1 MSLIKLTPALLV
13 LAACSSHKPAPET
26 KPAAPIAVTT
36 VAVEPVDWEDSLEAP
51 GTVRARTSALLTSR
65 AMGYVVAVRPQTG
78 DRVTAG
84 QILVELDAKELQ
96 TAIQGA
102 RAQLAEARQGIPEAD
117 SAIAGARAQV
127 ELAEATLRRMKELL
141 DKRSVSQQEYD
152 EARARAKVAQ
162 AGEAMARAKRRQL
175 DDKIRQAEEGV
186 RGSEVMASYTAVK
199 APFAGRVI
207 ARRVEPGA
215 LAAPGT
221 PLLELEQEGGWRF
234 EAAIEESRLNQ
245 IKRGQTATIRLEA
258 IAQPLTGRVTEIV
271 PSVEEASRTFLAKID
286 LPAHRDLRSGL
297 FGRASF
303 TLGQPRPVL
312 TVPAE
317 AVITQGQLKS
327 VLVADGGIARS
338 RLIRLG
344 TARQGRLEV
353 LSGLQSGDRIIHP
366 RPATLADGARVEA
379 RP

>member
-1 MSLIKLTPALLV
+1 MSLIKFAPTFLV

-26 KPAAPIAVTT
+26 KPAAPVAVST
-36 VAVEPVDWEDSLEAP
+36 VAVQAVDWEDSLDAP

-65 AMGYVVAVRPQTG
+65 AMGYVVAVRPQVG

-84 QILVELDAKELQ
+84 QTLVELDAKELQ
-96 TAIQGA
+96 AAIQGA

-117 SAIAGARAQV
+117 SAIQGARAQV
-127 ELAEATLRRMKELL
+127 ELAESTLRRMKDLL
-141 DKRSVSQQEYD
+141 DKKSISPQEYD
-152 EARARAKVAQ
+152 EASARAKVAQ
-162 AGEAMARAKRRQL
+162 SAEAMARAKRRQL

-186 RGSEVMASYTAVK
+186 RGTEVMASYTTVK
-199 APFAGRVI
+199 APFTGRVI

-234 EAAIEESRLNQ
+234 EASIEESRLSQ

-258 IAQPLTGRVTEIV
+258 IPQPLTGRVTEIV

-286 LPAHRDLRSGL
+286 LPSHRDLRSGL

-303 TLGQPRPVL
+303 ATGAPRSVL

-317 AVITQGQLKS
+317 TVITQGQLQS
-327 VLVADGGIARS
+327 VMVADNGIARS
-338 RLIRLG
+338 RLVRLG
-344 TARQGRLEV
+344 AAREGRLEV
-353 LSGLQSGDRIIHP
+353 LSGLQPGDRIIHP
-366 RPATLADGARVEA
+366 RPPALADGARVEA